1 MNYDKYQ
8 TKAYT
13 KIKQYG
19 SVIKIIRSN
28 GNVYN
33 PKTNEYVKNEET
45 ISGYALQS
53 SFKQNNID
61 GTNIRIGD
69 VCFLAVLD
77 SVPKTN
83 DSVIFCD
90 KTYTVINIDV
100 LSPDGTTNIYYRIQA
115 R

>member
-1 MNYDKYQ
+1 MNYSKYQ
-8 TKAYT
+8 TKAYA

-19 SVIKIIRSN
+19 SVIKVIRSG

-69 VCFLAVLD
+69 VYFLAVLD
-77 SVPKTN
+77 GVPKTN
-83 DSVIFCD
+83 DSVIFGD
-90 KTYTVINIDV
+90 KSYTVVNVDI
-100 LSPDGTTNIYYRIQA
+100 LSPDGNTNIYYRLQA